1 MSDEAHSSPSRIHWW
16 LVIACVITAAADFIV
31 HRHLEPAVEQVEG
44 IPGFYPIYGFLG
56 IVLLVMLSRGLR
68 AAVSRKEGYYDD

>member
-1 MSDEAHSSPSRIHWW
+1 MNDPAHSAPSRIHWW
-16 LVIACVITAAADFIV
+16 LVIACIIVFAADFFY
-31 HRHLEPAVEQVEG
+31 HRHREAAVEPIEG

-56 IVLLVMLSRGLR
+56 IVLLVLCSRGLR